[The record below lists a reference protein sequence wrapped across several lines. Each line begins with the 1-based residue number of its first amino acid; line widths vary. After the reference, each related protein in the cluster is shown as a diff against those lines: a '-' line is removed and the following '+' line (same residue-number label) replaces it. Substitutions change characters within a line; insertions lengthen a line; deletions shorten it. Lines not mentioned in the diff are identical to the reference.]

1 MVFRILASV
10 AASLLLLAFLL
21 PYVVKMKEVALGVVI
36 LAGLAM
42 MARDIWDTL
51 REKDD

>member
-21 PYVVKMKEVALGVVI
+21 PYVVKMKEVELGVVI
-36 LAGLAM
+36 LVGLAM